1 LLKITTLDSSQQ
13 TYIAKTIAGLE
24 EILAAE
30 LIQLGAQ
37 DVKTIK
43 RAVSFTGN
51 TQLLYKANLW
61 CRTALRILKPLFTF
75 PAATNEQLYK
85 GIYEYDWEKIFSIDN
100 TFAIDSV
107 VNDSSFTHSHFVS
120 QKVKDAIADRFRSI
134 GGSRPTVNIENPDI
148 RINIHIYKDV
158 CDVSLDSSGESL
170 HKRGYRVAGGLAPL
184 SEVLAAGLILLSDW
198 DGKRNFIDTMC
209 GSGTI
214 VIEAALIAQHIAP
227 GSFRKSFSFMN
238 WKDFDA
244 SLWNELKRQAVEQQT
259 ESSCRISGSDIEARA
274 IRNTRGNVI
283 SAGMQKSISLQVAP
297 FSEFKAPEGGGVMI
311 INPPYGE
318 RMVEDDIVAFYKSIG
333 DALKKNYHGY
343 DAWIISSDMNALKF
357 LGLKPTRKIAIFN
370 GPLEC
375 RYMKFGI
382 YEGSKRTKFNQ
393 Q

>member
-1 LLKITTLDSSQQ
+1 LCKTITLDSAQQ
-13 TYIAKTIAGLE
+13 TYIAKTISGLE
-24 EILAAE
+24 ETLAAE
-30 LIQLGAQ
+30 LTRLGAQ
-37 DVKTIK
+37 DVIPIK
-43 RAVSFTGN
+43 RAVSFTSDK
-51 TQLLYKANLW
+51 QLLYKANLW

-75 PAATNEQLYK
+75 PAATNEALYK
-85 GIYEYDWEKIFSIDN
+85 GIYEYGWEKIFSVNN
-100 TFAIDSV
+100 TFAIDAV

-120 QKVKDAIADRFRSI
+120 QKVKDAIADKFRSL
-134 GGSRPTVNIENPDI
+134 GGTRPTVNIENPDI
-148 RINIHIYKDV
+148 RINIHIYKDI

-184 SEVLAAGLILLSDW
+184 SEVLAAGLVLLSGW
-198 DGKRNFIDTMC
+198 DGKSNFIDTMC

-214 VIEAALIAQHIAP
+214 IIEAALIAQHIPP

-238 WKDFDA
+238 WKDFDI
-244 SLWNELKRQAVEQQT
+244 SLWNELKKQATEQQT
-259 ESSCRISGSDIEARA
+259 ESNCRISGSDIEARA

-283 SAGMQKSISLQVAP
+283 SAGLQKSISLQVAA
-297 FSEFKAPEGGGVMI
+297 FNAFKVPEGGGVMI

-343 DAWIISSDMNALKF
+343 DAWIISSDLNALKF
-357 LGLKPTRKIAIFN
+357 IGLKPTRKITIFN

-393 Q
+393 